1 VTAAR
6 ARRAHGTVFGM
17 RGGSRGKRRLS
28 GYAIVVGLFFA
39 GLLAYLL
46 WASDRS
52 DISVRGSEL
61 VRAGAQVSVRG
72 TLANRGDLA
81 YSSFAVE
88 VAYFDSEHRRIGRAS
103 AVVQKLGPRSEI
115 RFATQPLVLAE
126 AVHYQVTLPALATPY
141 GN

>member
-1 VTAAR
+1 MR
-6 ARRAHGTVFGM
+6 A
-17 RGGSRGKRRLS
+17 GSREKRRLS
-28 GYAIVVGLFFA
+28 GYAIGVGLFFA

-61 VRAGAQVSVRG
+61 VRAGAQVSVSG

-81 YSSFAVE
+81 YSSFTVE
-88 VAYFDSEHRRIGRAS
+88 VAYFDSDHRNIGKAS
-103 AVVQKLGPRSEI
+103 AVVRKLEPRSEM
-115 RFATQPLVLAE
+115 RFATQPLALAG
-126 AVHYQVTLPALATPY
+126 AVHYQVKLPALATPY